1 MDLGN
6 AAATRAHCRSQKRY
20 LGGEDK
26 TLLQRRYS
34 IVFKGS
40 PSRRMAKAP
49 KRSLH
54 AVISPFLAATF

>member
-6 AAATRAHCRSQKRY
+6 AAATRAHRRSQKRD

-26 TLLQRRYS
+26 TLLQRQYS

-40 PSRRMAKAP
+40 LSRRMVEAP